1 MQMNWHVLR
10 RYRVRRANIPRDV
23 RELFERAGERR
34 LRQQFSHNLVPDR
47 HDQDLLKIFES
58 EELQQQ
64 ARRWLF
70 EQEDKDR
77 LGRFLWNAAMT
88 GAAMVA
94 AAAAVWLLVAQE
106 RRWHSEDRPQVL
118 ATYLQIPPGLAKYE
132 WTFQNT
138 GIEDATKIRIIIA
151 TVDLTHAHQTL
162 LTKTLDE
169 FPRLKHGMTYP
180 VTTEAKN
187 DLEFLVICV
196 NYSNDNGTR
205 FVDPP
210 NFYFT
215 PFYMRDNHETRSAP
229 APVTAIQY
237 DKLSVGFSC
246 DRL

>member
-1 MQMNWHVLR
+1 MNWHVLR

-34 LRQQFSHNLVPDR
+34 LRQQFSHNLAPDG
-47 HDQDLLKIFES
+47 HDQDLLKIFEN

-64 ARRWLF
+64 GRRWLF

-88 GAAMVA
+88 GAAVVA
-94 AAAAVWLLVAQE
+94 AGAAVWLLVVQE
-106 RRWHSEDRPQVL
+106 RRWNLEDRPQLV
-118 ATYLQIPPGLAKYE
+118 ATYLEIPPGLDKYE
-132 WTFQNT
+132 WTFQNQ
-138 GIEDATKIRIIIA
+138 GVDDATKIRIKIA
-151 TVDLTHAHQTL
+151 TVDLTHAHHTL

-180 VTTEAKN
+180 VTTDAKN
-187 DLEFLVICV
+187 DLEFIVICI

-205 FVDPP
+205 FFDPP
-210 NFYFT
+210 HFYFT

-246 DRL
+246 AKL